1 MDMRKVYKWGIKEA
15 VTGLKKSTADEK
27 HLIAMSLGNRKKSS
41 KELTQDLRDG
51 SGLTAGPSTK
61 SSLKPYQKWFQ
72 REGGF
77 KLAILKEGH
86 GEKSPRYAKLKIRG
100 N

>member
-1 MDMRKVYKWGIKEA
+1 MRKVYKWGIKEA

-61 SSLKPYQKWFQ
+61 SSLKPHWKWFQ
-72 REGGF
+72 RKGGF
-77 KLAILKEGH
+77 KGRTW
-86 GEKSPRYAKLKIRG
+86 GEKPEVRQIENQGQLV
-100 N
+100 